1 MQNGYDHRFPQ
12 PRNPWKQLK
21 YEENT
26 EEKNLKKHKGGPFA
40 FLEPRASLKNWRRVP
55 PSLFSK
61 ISVPKN
67 SKGSPLCFL
76 EIFFNDTLYSSIVSM
91 VFGVVEHD
99 GASSFAPNT
108 FPTLIYGIEYLVPTH
123 SDPKTLKN
131 NMENL

>member
-21 YEENT
+21 YEE
-26 EEKNLKKHKGGPFA
+26 
-40 FLEPRASLKNWRRVP
+40 
-55 PSLFSK
+55 
-61 ISVPKN
+61 KN
-67 SKGSPLCFL
+67 SKKIPKNIRGDPLHFWGLEQVWKIEEGSPLRFFPEFRFQKTAKGPPLCFL
-76 EIFFNDTLYSSIVSM
+76 EIFLNDTLYSSIVSM

>member
-1 MQNGYDHRFPQ
+1 MRKIQEKKF
-12 PRNPWKQLK
+12 
-21 YEENT
+21 
-26 EEKNLKKHKGGPFA
+26 EKNIRGDPLHFWGLEQVWKIEEGSPLRFFPEFRFQKTAKGP
-40 FLEPRASLKNWRRVP
+40 
-55 PSLFSK
+55 
-61 ISVPKN
+61 
-67 SKGSPLCFL
+67 PLCFL
-76 EIFFNDTLYSSIVSM
+76 EIFLNDTLYSSIVSM